1 MLTNVMLINKKYV
14 VAQYHSSKNIE
25 SQIEK
30 YKLRQKKG
38 HKEKAMDGSYFL

>member
-14 VAQYHSSKNIE
+14 VAQYYSNKDIE

-30 YKLRQKKG
+30 YRLRQKKG